1 MDYLIIA
8 AVLLGAIPGIVAS
21 TKGKSFLS
29 WWIYGCAVFPI
40 ALVHSIIAKAD
51 QPPVEGSAM
60 LRALKSIGITVAV
73 VCVAVVM
80 FGILAIVLIVQHG
93 GA

>member
-1 MDYLIIA
+1 M
-8 AVLLGAIPGIVAS
+8 
-21 TKGKSFLS
+21 

-40 ALVHSIIAKAD
+40 ALVNSITTKAG

-60 LRALKSIGITVAV
+60 LRTIKSIGIVLIV
-73 VCVAVVM
+73 VPLALLLAFVFCVT
-80 FGILAIVLIVQHG
+80 LIVQHG